1 MDSVVTEDR
10 SGADDRFDTARIT
23 AAVDALAE
31 KHAGREDVFRS
42 ALAQLLKAEMI
53 EARATAQAVLLK
65 DRHGRRCAERL
76 CFMQDE
82 IIRILYSAATRHLYR
97 SHVPSGAER
106 MAVVATGGYGRG
118 LMAPESDI
126 DLLFILPY
134 KQTAWGEQVAE
145 AILYCLWDMGLKV
158 GHATRSVDECIRQAR
173 GDMTIRTA
181 ILETRFLTGDQPL
194 YDELVAR
201 FDKDVVQGTASEFVT
216 AKLAEREER
225 HRRAGQSRYLVEP
238 NVKDGKGGLRD
249 LHTLF
254 WIAKYVYRVRET
266 DELVERGV
274 FDAQEYRTFRRCADF
289 LWSVRCN
296 LHFVSGRAEERL
308 SFDMQRE
315 IAVRLGYTSHPG
327 MQDVERFMK
336 HYFLVAKDVGD
347 LTAILCA
354 KLEDEQAKP
363 APVLSRMVARLRPS
377 AQRRRVPDSD
387 DFIIDNNRINLA
399 APDVFKHDPVNLI
412 RIFRLAQK
420 NNLAFHPDAMRT
432 VTRSLKLINTQL
444 RENPEA
450 NRLFM
455 EILTSDN
462 AEIVLRRMNETG
474 VLGHFIRAFGKIVSM
489 MQFNMYHH
497 YTVDEHL
504 IRCVGYLQEIERGG
518 NDEFVVASDLF
529 RKIQP
534 EHRAVI
540 YITTLLHDIA
550 KGRPEDHSIAGA
562 KVARRLCPRLGFNAA
577 DTELVAWLIEEH
589 LTMSTVAQSRDLSDR
604 KTIENFAAVV
614 QSVEQMKLLT
624 ILTTA
629 DIRGVG
635 PGVWN
640 GWKAQ
645 LLRTLYYETEPVL
658 TGGFSEVN
666 RAQRIAVAQREFR
679 AAFTE
684 WPEAE
689 LNAYIGRHYPAY
701 WLKVDLQRKI
711 RQARFIRA
719 SEQAGHKLAINVGF
733 DEARGVTEL
742 TILATDHPWLLS
754 IIAGACAS
762 AGANIVDAQI
772 YTTTDGRALD
782 TIAISR
788 EYDRDE
794 DEGRRATRIGEMIEQ
809 VLEGKL
815 RLPEVV
821 ARKARQPRQ
830 GARFRGR
837 AGSHHQQPV
846 VGPLH
851 RDRGLRPRPPR
862 PAVSADDRDL
872 EAQPQHCLRPCRD
885 LRRTRPRRVLRHRP
899 ARRPDQRA
907 DPAGRDQERADSSA
921 RQRRQRRAAGGVDAL
936 ACHGQAPRAIAI
948 STSIDTTARSAGGSS
963 TPRPISLIIDF
974 SGILDHP
981 PARVM
986 TTEHALAAMGF
997 ASLYP
1002 SYDRR
1007 ARLRY
1012 GSSPAVGLATVG
1024 RATARCLR

>member
-1 MDSVVTEDR
+1 MNSVATEHK
-10 SGADDRFDTARIT
+10 AEVDDRFDTARIT

-31 KHAGREDVFRS
+31 KHQGREDAFRT
-42 ALAQLLKAEMI
+42 AMAQLLKAELI
-53 EARATAQAVLLK
+53 ASRAAAQTILLK

-76 CFMQDE
+76 CHVQDE

-97 SHVPSGAER
+97 SPIPSGAER

-158 GHATRSVDECIRQAR
+158 GHATRSVDESIRQAR

-181 ILETRFLTGDQPL
+181 ILETRFLTGDRPL

-201 FDKDVVQGTASEFVT
+201 FDKEVVQGTASEFVT

-225 HRRAGQSRYLVEP
+225 HRRGGQSRYLVEP
-238 NVKDGKGGLRD
+238 NVKDGKGALRD

-254 WIAKYVYRVRET
+254 WIAKYVYRVSDT
-266 DELVERGV
+266 DELVDRGV

-296 LHFVSGRAEERL
+296 LHFYSGRPEERL
-308 SFDMQRE
+308 SFDLQRE

-336 HYFLVAKDVGD
+336 HYFLVAKEVGN

-354 KLEDEQAKP
+354 KLEDQQAKP
-363 APVLSRMVARLRPS
+363 APVLSRMMARLRPT
-377 AQRRRVPDSD
+377 AVKRRVPDSD
-387 DFIIDNNRINLA
+387 DFIVDNNRINVA

-420 NNLAFHPDAMRT
+420 NNLAFHPDAMRD
-432 VTRSLKLINTQL
+432 VTRSLGLINAQM

-450 NRLFM
+450 NRLLM

-504 IRCVGYLQEIERGG
+504 IRCVGFLQDIERGG
-518 NDEFVVASDLF
+518 IEEFAVASDLM
-529 RKIQP
+529 RKIRP
-534 EHRAVI
+534 EHRSVI
-540 YITTLLHDIA
+540 YIATLLHDVA

-562 KVARRLCPRLGFNAA
+562 KVARRLCPRLGFSPA

-645 LLRTLYYETEPVL
+645 LLRSLYYETEPVL
-658 TGGFSEVN
+658 TGGFSEVD
-666 RAQRIAVAQREFR
+666 RGKRLTAAYAEFR
-679 AAFTE
+679 NAFAE
-684 WPEAE
+684 WPAE
-689 LNAYIGRHYPAY
+689 ELDAYIARHYPAY
-701 WLKVDLQRKI
+701 WLKVELPRKI
-711 RQARFIRA
+711 RHARFVRA

-733 DEARGVTEL
+733 DEVRGVTEL
-742 TILATDHPWLLS
+742 TIFAADHPWLLS

-782 TIAISR
+782 TISISR

-794 DEGRRATRIGEMIEQ
+794 DEGRRATRIGEMIED

-821 ARKARQPRQ
+821 ARRTVRGKARPFVIEPEVTINNQW
-830 GARFRGR
+830 
-837 AGSHHQQPV
+837 S
-846 VGPLH
+846 
-851 RDRGLRPRPPR
+851 DRYTVIEMSGLDRPGLLYELTT
-862 PAVSADDRDL
+862 AISKLNLNIASAHV
-872 EAQPQHCLRPCRD
+872 A
-885 LRRTRPRRVLRHRP
+885 TF
-899 ARRPDQRA
+899 
-907 DPAGRDQERADSSA
+907 GERARDVFYVTDLLGAQISA
-921 RQRRQRRAAGGVDAL
+921 PTRQAAIKSAL
-936 ACHGQAPRAIAI
+936 THVM
-948 STSIDTTARSAGGSS
+948 AG
-963 TPRPISLIIDF
+963 DKAVQ
-974 SGILDHP
+974 
-981 PARVM
+981 PA
-986 TTEHALAAMGF
+986 A
-997 ASLYP
+997 
-1002 SYDRR
+1002 
-1007 ARLRY
+1007 
-1012 GSSPAVGLATVG
+1012 
-1024 RATARCLR
+1024 

>member
-1 MDSVVTEDR
+1 MDIVT
-10 SGADDRFDTARIT
+10 SGQKQETDDRFDSARIT
-23 AAVDALAE
+23 AAIDALAE
-31 KHAGREDVFRS
+31 RHGGNEDAFRT
-42 ALAQLLKAEMI
+42 ALAQLLKAELI
-53 EARATAQAVLLK
+53 AARAKAQEILLR
-65 DRHGRRCAERL
+65 DRHGRHCAERL
-76 CFMQDE
+76 CFVQDE

-97 SHVPSGAER
+97 SPIPTGAER

-158 GHATRSVDECIRQAR
+158 GHATRSVDESIRQAR

-201 FDKDVVQGTASEFVT
+201 FDKEVVQGTASDFVT

-225 HRRAGQSRYLVEP
+225 HRRGGQSRYLVEP

-254 WIAKYVYRVRET
+254 WIAKYVYRVRDA
-266 DELVERGV
+266 DELVKRGV

-296 LHFVSGRAEERL
+296 LHFYCNRAEERL
-308 SFDMQRE
+308 SFDLQRE

-336 HYFLVAKDVGD
+336 HYFLVAKEVGN

-354 KLEDEQAKP
+354 KLEDQEAKP
-363 APVLSRMVARLRPS
+363 APVLSRVMARLRPS
-377 AQRRRVPDSD
+377 TVRRRVPDSD
-387 DFIIDNNRINLA
+387 DFIVDNNRINLA
-399 APDVFKHDPVNLI
+399 APDVFKQDPVNLI

-420 NNLAFHPDAMRT
+420 NNLAFHPDAMRN
-432 VTRSLKLINTQL
+432 VTRSLGLINAQL

-450 NRLFM
+450 NRLLM

-504 IRCVGYLQEIERGG
+504 IRCIGFLQDIERAGTE
-518 NDEFVVASDLF
+518 EFAFASELM
-529 RKIQP
+529 RKIRP
-534 EHRAVI
+534 EHRPVI
-540 YITTLLHDIA
+540 YIATLLHDIA

-562 KVARRLCPRLGFNAA
+562 KVARRLCPRLGFSPA

-589 LTMSTVAQSRDLSDR
+589 LTMSTVAQSRDLSDS

-645 LLRTLYYETEPVL
+645 LIRSLYYETEPVL
-658 TGGFSEVN
+658 TGGFSELD
-666 RAQRIAVAQREFR
+666 RGKRLAAAHAEFR
-679 AAFTE
+679 MALAE
-684 WPEAE
+684 WPKED
-689 LNAYIGRHYPAY
+689 LDAYIGRQYPAY
-701 WLKVDLQRKI
+701 WLKVDLPRKI
-711 RQARFIRA
+711 RHARFVRA
-719 SEQAGHKLAINVGF
+719 SEQADHKLAINVGF
-733 DEARGVTEL
+733 DEVRAVTEL
-742 TILATDHPWLLS
+742 TIFAQDHPWLLS

-782 TIAISR
+782 TISISR

-794 DEGRRATRIGEMIEQ
+794 DEGRRATRIGEMIED

-821 ARKARQPRQ
+821 ARRAVRNKARPFVIEPEAIINNQW
-830 GARFRGR
+830 
-837 AGSHHQQPV
+837 S
-846 VGPLH
+846 
-851 RDRGLRPRPPR
+851 DRYTVIEVSGLDRPGLLYELTT
-862 PAVSADDRDL
+862 AISKLNLNIASAHV
-872 EAQPQHCLRPCRD
+872 A
-885 LRRTRPRRVLRHRP
+885 TF
-899 ARRPDQRA
+899 
-907 DPAGRDQERADSSA
+907 GERARDVFYVTDLLGAQITAPTRQAAIKSA
-921 RQRRQRRAAGGVDAL
+921 L
-936 ACHGQAPRAIAI
+936 
-948 STSIDTTARSAGGSS
+948 
-963 TPRPISLIIDF
+963 L
-974 SGILDHP
+974 
-981 PARVM
+981 RVM
-986 TTEHALAAMGF
+986 SGDKVVQPAA
-997 ASLYP
+997 
-1002 SYDRR
+1002 
-1007 ARLRY
+1007 
-1012 GSSPAVGLATVG
+1012 
-1024 RATARCLR
+1024 

>member
-10 SGADDRFDTARIT
+10 SGADERFDTARIT

-53 EARATAQAVLLK
+53 AARATAQAVLLK

-158 GHATRSVDECIRQAR
+158 GHATRSVDESIRQAR

-201 FDKDVVQGTASEFVT
+201 FDKEVVQGTASEFVT

-363 APVLSRMVARLRPS
+363 APVLSRMVARLRPGTK
-377 AQRRRVPDSD
+377 RRRVPDSD

-504 IRCVGYLQEIERGG
+504 IRCIGHLQEIERGG
-518 NDEFVVASDLF
+518 NDEFIGRQRPVPQDPARASRGDLHHHAAARHRQGPARGSFDRGRQGGAAAVPAARLQRRRYRAGGMADRGASDDV
-529 RKIQP
+529 
-534 EHRAVI
+534 H
-540 YITTLLHDIA
+540 
-550 KGRPEDHSIAGA
+550 GGA
-562 KVARRLCPRLGFNAA
+562 VARP
-577 DTELVAWLIEEH
+577 
-589 LTMSTVAQSRDLSDR
+589 
-604 KTIENFAAVV
+604 
-614 QSVEQMKLLT
+614 
-624 ILTTA
+624 
-629 DIRGVG
+629 
-635 PGVWN
+635 
-640 GWKAQ
+640 
-645 LLRTLYYETEPVL
+645 LRP
-658 TGGFSEVN
+658 
-666 RAQRIAVAQREFR
+666 QDDREFR
-679 AAFTE
+679 RRRAV
-684 WPEAE
+684 
-689 LNAYIGRHYPAY
+689 GRA
-701 WLKVDLQRKI
+701 
-711 RQARFIRA
+711 
-719 SEQAGHKLAINVGF
+719 
-733 DEARGVTEL
+733 DEA
-742 TILATDHPWLLS
+742 ADHP
-754 IIAGACAS
+754 
-762 AGANIVDAQI
+762 DH
-772 YTTTDGRALD
+772 
-782 TIAISR
+782 
-788 EYDRDE
+788 
-794 DEGRRATRIGEMIEQ
+794 RRH
-809 VLEGKL
+809 
-815 RLPEVV
+815 
-821 ARKARQPRQ
+821 PR
-830 GARFRGR
+830 R
-837 AGSHHQQPV
+837 
-846 VGPLH
+846 
-851 RDRGLRPRPPR
+851 
-862 PAVSADDRDL
+862 
-872 EAQPQHCLRPCRD
+872 
-885 LRRTRPRRVLRHRP
+885 RPRRV
-899 ARRPDQRA
+899 
-907 DPAGRDQERADSSA
+907 ERLEGAV
-921 RQRRQRRAAGGVDAL
+921 AA
-936 ACHGQAPRAIAI
+936 
-948 STSIDTTARSAGGSS
+948 
-963 TPRPISLIIDF
+963 
-974 SGILDHP
+974 
-981 PARVM
+981 
-986 TTEHALAAMGF
+986 HAVL
-997 ASLYP
+997 
-1002 SYDRR
+1002 
-1007 ARLRY
+1007 
-1012 GSSPAVGLATVG
+1012 
-1024 RATARCLR
+1024 

>member
-1 MDSVVTEDR
+1 MDSVVTHPRPAVDE
-10 SGADDRFDTARIT
+10 RFDTARIT
-23 AAVDALAE
+23 AAVDALAAT
-31 KHAGREDVFRS
+31 HSGREDVFR
-42 ALAQLLKAEMI
+42 AAMAQLLKAEMI
-53 EARATAQAVLLK
+53 QARAVAQALLLK

-76 CFMQDE
+76 CRMEDE
-82 IIRILYSAATRHLYR
+82 IIRLLFEFVKKHLY
-97 SHVPSGAER
+97 PSQNPSEAER
-106 MAVVATGGYGRG
+106 MAVIATGGYGRG
-118 LMAPESDI
+118 LQAPGSDI
-126 DLLFILPY
+126 DLLFLLPY
-134 KQTAWGEQVAE
+134 KQTAWGESIAE

-158 GHATRSVDECIRQAR
+158 GHATRSVDECIRQAKA
-173 GDMTIRTA
+173 DMTIRTA
-181 ILETRFLTGDQPL
+181 VLEARFLLGDRKL
-194 YDELVAR
+194 YDELVTR
-201 FDKDVVQGTASEFVT
+201 FDKQIAHGTAPQFVA

-266 DELVERGV
+266 DELLERGV

-296 LHFVSGRAEERL
+296 IHFFSGRAEERL

-315 IAVRLGYTSHPG
+315 IAIRLGYTSHPG

-354 KLEDEQAKP
+354 KLEDQQAKP
-363 APVLSRMVARLRPS
+363 APVLSRMMARLRPS
-377 AQRRRVPDSD
+377 TNRRRVTESD
-387 DFIIDNNRINLA
+387 DFIVDNNRINLA
-399 APDVFKHDPVNLI
+399 APDVFKQDPVNLI
-412 RIFRLAQK
+412 RIFRLAQR

-455 EILTSDN
+455 EILTSND
-462 AEIVLRRMNETG
+462 AEVVLRRMNETG
-474 VLGHFIRAFGKIVSM
+474 VLGQFIRAFGKIVSM

-504 IRCVGYLQEIERGG
+504 LRCIGYLHEIERGG
-518 NDEFVVASDLF
+518 NDEFIVASDLM

-534 EHRAVI
+534 EHRAVL
-540 YITTLLHDIA
+540 YIATLLHDIA

-562 KVARRLCPRLGFNAA
+562 KVARRLCPRLGFSTA
-577 DTELVAWLIEEH
+577 DTETIAWLIEEH

-604 KTIENFAAVV
+604 KTTENFAAVV

-645 LLRTLYYETEPVL
+645 LLRTLYYEAEPVL

-666 RAQRIAVAQREFR
+666 RAQRIAVAQAEFR
-679 AAFTE
+679 AEFTE
-684 WPEAE
+684 WPEQE
-689 LNAYIGRHYPAY
+689 LNAYIARHYPAY
-701 WLKVDLQRKI
+701 WLKVDLPRKI
-711 RQARFIRA
+711 RHARFLRA

-794 DEGRRATRIGEMIEQ
+794 DEGRRATRIGEMIED

-821 ARKARQPRQ
+821 AR
-830 GARFRGR
+830 
-837 AGSHHQQPV
+837 
-846 VGPLH
+846 
-851 RDRGLRPRPPR
+851 
-862 PAVSADDRDL
+862 
-872 EAQPQHCLRPCRD
+872 
-885 LRRTRPRRVLRHRP
+885 
-899 ARRPDQRA
+899 
-907 DPAGRDQERADSSA
+907 
-921 RQRRQRRAAGGVDAL
+921 RAAGRAKARPFVVEPEVIINNQWSDRYTVIEVSGLDRPGLLYQLTTAISKLNLNIASAHVATFGERARDVFYVTDLLGAQINAPTRQAAIKSALVHLLTNDEAL
-936 ACHGQAPRAIAI
+936 AQ
-948 STSIDTTARSAGGSS
+948 
-963 TPRPISLIIDF
+963 
-974 SGILDHP
+974 
-981 PARVM
+981 PA
-986 TTEHALAAMGF
+986 A
-997 ASLYP
+997 
-1002 SYDRR
+1002 
-1007 ARLRY
+1007 
-1012 GSSPAVGLATVG
+1012 
-1024 RATARCLR
+1024 